1 MQLKISE
8 AAVKGDVK
16 DELTKKQY
24 NSKPYFR
31 SALLKLSRSNPE
43 NGSMICDYILVEMNI
58 KESTKEGKIKVL
70 IWLSNHFENKKLF
83 REMTKQDVLEYL
95 NSLRKSVSEDP

>member
-16 DELTKKQY
+16 DELTKKIDYITQY

-31 SALLKLSRSNPE
+31 SALLNLSRSNPE
-43 NGSMICDYILVEMNI
+43 NGNMICDYILV
-58 KESTKEGKIKVL
+58 
-70 IWLSNHFENKKLF
+70 
-83 REMTKQDVLEYL
+83 
-95 NSLRKSVSEDP
+95 